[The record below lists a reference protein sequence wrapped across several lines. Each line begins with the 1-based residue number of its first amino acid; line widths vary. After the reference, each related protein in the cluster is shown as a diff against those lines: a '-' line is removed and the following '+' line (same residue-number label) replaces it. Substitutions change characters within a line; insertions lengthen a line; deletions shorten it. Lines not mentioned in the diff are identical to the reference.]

1 MINYVSSKKT
11 YTMKKLF
18 TLLALTISFSM
29 NAQMDDNSANN
40 NSAGTFA
47 VAMGA
52 YTTAS
57 GSYSTAMGRY
67 TTASSWMSTAMGDN
81 TTASGEFSTAMGRLT
96 TASDYASTVIGQY
109 NSSGSSATSAYS
121 FSTSNTAF
129 VIGNGADSSNKSDA
143 FKVMFNGDTY
153 ISSSLYL
160 GGTAITAT
168 AAELNLL
175 DGVTAIGSG
184 ILSSVTENSNT
195 GVRLTTSNAANHGDI
210 GSNAVDLSYQN
221 STSSTKGATGY
232 AATALGYLTTASG
245 NQSTSMGELTTASGR
260 ETLAIGNSTTASG
273 DYSTAMGLST
283 TASGAQSTAMG
294 RLTTAS
300 GISSLALGYSTTAS
314 GHQSI
319 SAGNSSTASASYSTS
334 IGYGSVASDFTSV
347 VIGQY
352 NSSGSSVTNNA
363 TSFSTSNTAFVI
375 GNGADSS
382 NKSDAFKVMFNGD
395 TYVYNTLD
403 VTGDTSI
410 GNDLTVSGDVV
421 VSSDARLKSNI
432 VSLGSTLSRLL
443 LIDGKSYEM
452 KGKQKIGVLAQD
464 IKEVFPEL
472 VTEDDNEMLAVNY
485 QGLVPVLINALK
497 EQQSEIEILKEQEK
511 RLERLEKLV
520 AQLD

>member
-1 MINYVSSKKT
+1 MTTGYDNTAIGN
-11 YTMKKLF
+11 F
-18 TLLALTISFSM
+18 AGGTLLTGYKNTYLGNSTDASSTSAINQTM
-29 NAQMDDNSANN
+29 IGYDATGQADNSVTLG
-40 NSAGTFA
+40 NSDVTAIYMAQDSGATVYAAGL
-47 VAMGA
+47 
-52 YTTAS
+52 
-57 GSYSTAMGRY
+57 
-67 TTASSWMSTAMGDN
+67 N
-81 TTASGEFSTAMGRLT
+81 
-96 TASDYASTVIGQY
+96 
-109 NSSGSSATSAYS
+109 
-121 FSTSNTAF
+121 
-129 VIGNGADSSNKSDA
+129 
-143 FKVMFNGDTY
+143 
-153 ISSSLYL
+153 L

-168 AAELNLL
+168 AAEINLL
-175 DGVTAIGSG
+175 DGVTTVGSG
-184 ILSSVTENSNT
+184 ILSSATESGNT
-195 GVRLTTSNAANHGDI
+195 GVRLSTSSASNHGDI

-245 NQSTSMGELTTASGR
+245 NRSTATGNNTVASGHQSTSMGELTTASGR
-260 ETLAIGNSTTASG
+260 ETLASGNSTTASG

-319 SAGNSSTASASYSTS
+319 SAGNSSNASASYSTS
-334 IGYGSVASDFTSV
+334 IGYGSVASDFAST

-395 TYVYNTLD
+395 TTV
-403 VTGDTSI
+403 S
-410 GNDLTVSGDVV
+410 NDLTVSGDVV
-421 VSSDARLKSNI
+421 ISSDARLKSNI
-432 VSLGSTLSRLL
+432 VSLGSTLPKLL

-452 KGKQKIGVLAQD
+452 KGKQKIGVLAQE

-472 VTEDDNEMLAVNY
+472 VSEDDNEMLAVNY

-497 EQQSEIEILKEQEK
+497 EQESKIINQQSQIDELKV
-511 RLERLEKLV
+511 LVNKLIN
-520 AQLD
+520 